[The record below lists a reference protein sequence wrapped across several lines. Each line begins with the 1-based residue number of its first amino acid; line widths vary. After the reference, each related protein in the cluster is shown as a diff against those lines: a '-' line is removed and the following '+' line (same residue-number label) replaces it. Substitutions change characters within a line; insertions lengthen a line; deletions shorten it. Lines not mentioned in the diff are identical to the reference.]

1 MHELTSCDKI
11 TTALQKHSNM
21 VYRICFMYLKNKEE
35 AEDAF
40 QDIFL
45 KYIQADI
52 VFENEE
58 HEKAWLCRVS
68 FNRCKDILKSFR
80 FKIAS
85 LENVPEPSY
94 ETSEEGDVLEAVLKL
109 PTKYKDAIYLH
120 YYEGY
125 SPSQIA
131 KFLRCSENTVYS
143 HLSRGRKMLK
153 ERLGDDFEN

>member
-1 MHELTSCDKI
+1 MYGLTSCDRTSK
-11 TTALQKHSNM
+11 ALEKYSSM

-45 KYIQADI
+45 RYYQVDK
-52 VFENEE
+52 VFESEE
-58 HEKAWLCRVS
+58 YEKAWLCRVA

-80 FKIAS
+80 FKVVS
-85 LENVPEPSY
+85 LESVQEPSY
-94 ETSEEGDVLEAVLKL
+94 ESKEVGSVLDAVLKL

-125 SPSQIA
+125 NATQIA
-131 KFLRCSENTVYS
+131 KVLQCSENTVYS
-143 HLSRGRKMLK
+143 HLSRGRQMLK
-153 ERLGDDFEN
+153 ERLGDDFED

>member
-1 MHELTSCDKI
+1 MHELTSCDK
-11 TTALQKHSNM
+11 TTEALEKHSNM

-45 KYIQADI
+45 RYIQADMI
-52 VFENEE
+52 FESEE
-58 HEKAWLCRVS
+58 HEKAWLCRIS

-80 FKIAS
+80 FRIAS
-85 LENVPEPSY
+85 LDSVPEPSY
-94 ETSEEGDVLEAVLKL
+94 EDTSQSAVLDAVLKL
-109 PTKYKDAIYLH
+109 PAKYKAAIYLH

-125 SPSQIA
+125 TAWQIA
-131 KFLRCSENTVYS
+131 KLLHCSENTVYS
-143 HLSRGRKMLK
+143 HLSRGRKLLK